1 MIEEIEK
8 EVRTDLSIHIANLNW
23 LIQDLQNAS
32 LDLRLDNKSDIKH
45 QIRFA
50 IGDTKNIQ
58 NIIKHLN
65 LKINATD

>member
-1 MIEEIEK
+1 MVEDKLNID
-8 EVRTDLSIHIANLNW
+8 TDFSIHIANLNW
-23 LIQDLQNAS
+23 LIQDLQRTS
-32 LDLRLDNKSDIKH
+32 LELGLDSKSDIKH

-65 LKINATD
+65 SKINATIN